1 MLAYRRQL
9 SQHRNAAF
17 WASKGIT
24 VIAELDRLER
34 RFQGKLPETG
44 ENLFHIDGREADFAA
59 PGIAI
64 LTSKEARLSN
74 GNKHTLRGYH
84 AIHTVTKTSIAK
96 HMLKSRQIGVFSKN
110 VAYVRQ
116 LLDLW

>member
-64 LTSKEARLSN
+64 LTPKRQGSPTGTSTRFFSTLNKMRLLIQVLHSPE
-74 GNKHTLRGYH
+74 
-84 AIHTVTKTSIAK
+84 
-96 HMLKSRQIGVFSKN
+96 IG
-110 VAYVRQ
+110 
-116 LLDLW
+116 